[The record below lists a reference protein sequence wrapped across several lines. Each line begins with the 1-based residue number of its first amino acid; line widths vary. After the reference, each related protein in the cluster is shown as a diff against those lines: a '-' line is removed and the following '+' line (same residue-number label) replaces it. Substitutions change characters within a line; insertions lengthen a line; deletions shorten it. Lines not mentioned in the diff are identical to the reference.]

1 MNQKVN
7 ITSSLDKPILSTS
20 PRHAGQND
28 HNSWHYGRA
37 NSGQPLGGDMNGS
50 KGGNASSPLSSIRS
64 VGALVDTPM
73 DRHTTADKIDLLAQL
88 YRQNEDGP

>member
-1 MNQKVN
+1 
-7 ITSSLDKPILSTS
+7 
-20 PRHAGQND
+20 
-28 HNSWHYGRA
+28 
-37 NSGQPLGGDMNGS
+37 MNGS

-88 YRQNEDGP
+88 YRQYEDGP